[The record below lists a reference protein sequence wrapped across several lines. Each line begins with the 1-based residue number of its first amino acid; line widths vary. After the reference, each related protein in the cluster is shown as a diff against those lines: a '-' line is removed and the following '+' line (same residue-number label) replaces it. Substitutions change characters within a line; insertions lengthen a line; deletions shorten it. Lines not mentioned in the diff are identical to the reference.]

1 MKKVL
6 FFLAAVCLVL
16 SSFAASLLT
25 SPSPKKATEIMIPVG
40 SSGKQISL
48 MELSEI
54 KIKDFEA
61 LTGRKMKLIDKVGFQ
76 LAQRDLRKS
85 INEDGTINNK
95 KLEKFTKKVAGDGGF
110 HLGGFALGFLIGLIG
125 VLIAY
130 LIKDEKKPNR
140 VKWAWIGL
148 AGVVVLYLILALI

>member
-6 FFLAAVCLVL
+6 FFLVAVCLVL

-40 SSGKQISL
+40 TLGKRISL

-54 KIKDFEA
+54 KAKDFEQ
-61 LTGRKMKLIDKVGFQ
+61 LSGHKMKLIDKVGFH

-95 KLEKFTKKVAGDGGF
+95 RLEKFTKRFAGDTGF
-110 HLGGFALGFLIGLIG
+110 HLGGFALGFLLGLLG

-130 LIKDEKKPNR
+130 LIKDEYKPNR
-140 VKWAWIGL
+140 VKWAWIGF
-148 AGVVVLYLILALI
+148 AGVVVLYLIIALL

>member
-6 FFLAAVCLVL
+6 FFLVAVCLVL

-40 SSGKQISL
+40 TSGKQISL

-54 KIKDFEA
+54 KVKDFEQ
-61 LTGRKMKLIDKVGFQ
+61 LSGHKMKLIDKFGFH

-95 KLEKFTKKVAGDGGF
+95 RLEKFTKRFAGDTGF
-110 HLGGFALGFLIGLIG
+110 HLGGFALGFLLGLLG

-130 LIKDEKKPNR
+130 LIKDEYKPNR

-148 AGVVVLYLILALI
+148 AGLVALSLIIALL

>member
-6 FFLAAVCLVL
+6 FFLVAVCLVL

-40 SSGKQISL
+40 TSGKQISL

-54 KIKDFEA
+54 KAKDFEQ
-61 LTGRKMKLIDKVGFQ
+61 LSGHKMKLIDKVGFH

-95 KLEKFTKKVAGDGGF
+95 RLEKFTKRFAGDTGF
-110 HLGGFALGFLIGLIG
+110 HLG
-125 VLIAY
+125 
-130 LIKDEKKPNR
+130 
-140 VKWAWIGL
+140 
-148 AGVVVLYLILALI
+148 